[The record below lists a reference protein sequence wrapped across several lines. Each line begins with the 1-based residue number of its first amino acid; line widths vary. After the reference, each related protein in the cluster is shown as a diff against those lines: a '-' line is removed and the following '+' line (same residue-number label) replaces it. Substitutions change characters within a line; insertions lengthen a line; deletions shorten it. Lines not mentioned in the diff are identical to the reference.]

1 MNYRMISY
9 VLFFILRLEG
19 LFMLLPVLIGFI
31 YGEINAAIIYLI
43 CAAICFLIGFI
54 GSVKRPKD
62 TLFYQKEGFV
72 TVALCWII
80 MSLFG
85 AVPFVLTGDIPSYVD
100 AVFEIVSGFTT
111 TGASI
116 APDVEAFTHATL
128 FWRSFSH
135 WLGGM
140 GVLVF
145 ALMIIPAKNGSNMNL
160 MRAESPGPD
169 VSKFVP
175 RVRDTAVILYK
186 IYIAMT
192 LIQIALLLLSGMK
205 WFDTVCISLGT
216 AGTGG
221 FSVLSSGCASYTPIQ
236 QWIITI
242 FMILFG
248 INFTFYYLILYKKVG
263 AALRMEEVRAYIFI
277 ILGAIAIITINTF
290 SIYGNIADT
299 LRHASFQ
306 VGSIITTT
314 GYATVDFNLWPSLS
328 KCVLILLMFLG
339 ACAGSTGGGL
349 KVSRFL
355 ILVKCI
361 KRDVYRTVNPKRIKT
376 VQMDGKNL
384 NDSQRHGVAVYFA
397 VFILIF
403 AVSLLIV
410 SIDGFSF
417 ESNFTAIAATF
428 NNIGPG
434 LDAVGPMSNFAAYS
448 PLSKIVMIF
457 DMLAGRLEIFP
468 ILILFNPSVW
478 RKK

>member
-1 MNYRMISY
+1 MISY
-9 VLFFILRLEG
+9 VLFFILKLEG
-19 LFMLLPVLIGFI
+19 LFMLLPCLMSLI
-31 YGEINAAIIYLI
+31 YGEMHAVIIYLI
-43 CAAICFLIGFI
+43 CSGVCFLIGFL
-54 GSVKRPKD
+54 GSLKKPKD
-62 TLFYQKEGFV
+62 TLIYQKEGFV
-72 TVALCWII
+72 AVALCWII

-85 AVPFVLTGDIPSYVD
+85 AVPFVLMGEIPSYVD

-116 APDVEAFTHATL
+116 IPNVELLSHASL

-169 VSKFVP
+169 VSKLVP
-175 RVRDTAVILYK
+175 RIKDTAIILYK
-186 IYIAMT
+186 IYLCMT
-192 LIQIALLLLSGMK
+192 LVQIALLLLSGMD
-205 WFDTVCISLGT
+205 WFDTICISMGT

-221 FSVLSSGCASYTPIQ
+221 FSVLASGCAGYTVVQ
-236 QWIITI
+236 QWIITV

-248 INFTFYYLILYKKVG
+248 VNFTFYYLLLYKKAG
-263 AALRMEEVRAYIFI
+263 AAFKMEEVRIYILI
-277 ILGAIAIITINTF
+277 IIGAIAIITCNIF
-290 SIYGNIADT
+290 SIYGNIADSV
-299 LRHASFQ
+299 RNASFQ

-328 KCVLILLMFLG
+328 KAVLIILMFIG

-361 KRDVYRTVNPKRIKT
+361 KRDIYRTIHPRRVKSI
-376 VQMDGKNL
+376 QMDGKHL
-384 NDSQRHGVAVYFA
+384 SDAQRHGVAVYFA
-397 VFILIF
+397 AFMLIF
-403 AVSLLIV
+403 TVSFLIV

-417 ESNFTAIAATF
+417 ETNFSAVAATF

-434 LDAVGPMSNFAAYS
+434 MDVVGPMSNFAAFS
-448 PLSKIVMIF
+448 PLAKIVLIF

-468 ILILFNPSVW
+468 MIILLSPQIWS
-478 RKK
+478 KK